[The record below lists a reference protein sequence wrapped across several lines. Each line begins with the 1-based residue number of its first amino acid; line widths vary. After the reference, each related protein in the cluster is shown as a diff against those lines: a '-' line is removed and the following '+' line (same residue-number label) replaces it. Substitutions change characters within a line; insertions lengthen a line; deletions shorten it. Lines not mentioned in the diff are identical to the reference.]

1 MKQLYIILILFLLI
15 NKCYAQT
22 VISDPG
28 HLDIVNSNAATRLVA
43 ELSYHASL
51 EQIRKNTDDI
61 AVNLTSV
68 SLVQT
73 MIHRSLTEINEA
85 FKDAIQVKQM
95 GFLINDIYRYSSEAV
110 ELAKGNPEL
119 MLFAEDATQQMKTR
133 GLKIVADVS
142 NIVLQQKENVL
153 MNYNVRDELM
163 RKVVTELQIMNALMY
178 GIRQNM
184 YWAKIRGVIKSV
196 NPYSKYL
203 DKDFAIVDDIL
214 RKRRMIVK

>member
-1 MKQLYIILILFLLI
+1 MKQLFTLIVLFLVF
-15 NKCYAQT
+15 KQGYAQR
-22 VISDPG
+22 VVFDPG
-28 HLDIVNSNAATRLVA
+28 HLAIVNSNGATRLSA
-43 ELSYHASL
+43 ELAYQASL

-68 SLVQT
+68 TLVQT

-95 GFLINDIYRYSSEAV
+95 GYLINDIFRYSSDAM

-119 MLFAEDATQQMKTR
+119 LLFAEDATQQMKTR
-133 GLKIVADVS
+133 GLKVVADVS

-163 RKVVTELQIMNALMY
+163 RKVITELQIMNALMY
-178 GIRQNM
+178 TIRQNM
-184 YWAKIRGVIKSV
+184 YWAKMRGVIKSI
-196 NPYSKYL
+196 NPYSQYL
-203 DKDFAIVDDIL
+203 EKDFSIVDDIL
-214 RKRRMIVK
+214 RKRRMLK